1 MMNSNSQKC
10 KVCIFQVFIFLKC
23 DITFKSCTISIFPES
38 LCYFMCKNMCKTF
51 FCLRVSCPLFH
62 CFHFFQILEVWTS
75 KRGPFNSWRNMNDKI
90 FAILKSGL
98 LNLMIT
104 FMYLSL
110 VEITC
115 DPPNNRLEKLQGRLM
130 YDGNN
135 YPLDNENVILRVCFL
150 NVSPEMEHL
159 IIISSAKLAWV

>member
-1 MMNSNSQKC
+1 
-10 KVCIFQVFIFLKC
+10 
-23 DITFKSCTISIFPES
+23 
-38 LCYFMCKNMCKTF
+38 
-51 FCLRVSCPLFH
+51 
-62 CFHFFQILEVWTS
+62 
-75 KRGPFNSWRNMNDKI
+75 MNDKI

-159 IIISSAKLAWV
+159 IIISSVKLA

>member
-1 MMNSNSQKC
+1 MNKQKRA
-10 KVCIFQVFIFLKC
+10 IQQL
-23 DITFKSCTISIFPES
+23 
-38 LCYFMCKNMCKTF
+38 
-51 FCLRVSCPLFH
+51 
-62 CFHFFQILEVWTS
+62 
-75 KRGPFNSWRNMNDKI
+75 RNMNDKI

-135 YPLDNENVILRVCFL
+135 YPLDNENVILRV
-150 NVSPEMEHL
+150 
-159 IIISSAKLAWV
+159 

>member
-1 MMNSNSQKC
+1 
-10 KVCIFQVFIFLKC
+10 
-23 DITFKSCTISIFPES
+23 
-38 LCYFMCKNMCKTF
+38 
-51 FCLRVSCPLFH
+51 
-62 CFHFFQILEVWTS
+62 
-75 KRGPFNSWRNMNDKI
+75 MNDKI

-135 YPLDNENVILRVCFL
+135 YPLDNENVILRV
-150 NVSPEMEHL
+150 
-159 IIISSAKLAWV
+159 

>member
-1 MMNSNSQKC
+1 
-10 KVCIFQVFIFLKC
+10 
-23 DITFKSCTISIFPES
+23 
-38 LCYFMCKNMCKTF
+38 
-51 FCLRVSCPLFH
+51 
-62 CFHFFQILEVWTS
+62 
-75 KRGPFNSWRNMNDKI
+75 MNDKI

-135 YPLDNENVILRVCFL
+135 YPLDNENVDRKSV
-150 NVSPEMEHL
+150 V
-159 IIISSAKLAWV
+159 

>member
-23 DITFKSCTISIFPES
+23 DKPLRAAQYLFFLRFLAFAI
-38 LCYFMCKNMCKTF
+38 LCVKICVKLLSVVPCFT
-51 FCLRVSCPLFH
+51 VSTSK
-62 CFHFFQILEVWTS
+62 ILEVWTS

-90 FAILKSGL
+90 FVILKSGL